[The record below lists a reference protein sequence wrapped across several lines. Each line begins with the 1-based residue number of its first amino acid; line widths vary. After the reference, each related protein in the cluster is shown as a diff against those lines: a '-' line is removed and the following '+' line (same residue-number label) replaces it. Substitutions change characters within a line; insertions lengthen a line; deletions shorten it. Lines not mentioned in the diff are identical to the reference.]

1 MAVHFYLSPKLDKQK
16 EAPIRVS
23 IAIRGTRLISTA
35 GYSIAPSKWNKEDQ
49 HVKKG
54 CYNADQV
61 PYNVINAR
69 LKKIDS
75 HFSDYEIHLDHRP
88 TKNELADQLASV
100 KGTKA
105 RHRGT
110 KDVKTALDYFDLFI
124 LQEGRESQWSEGTQV
139 NWTCFKKHLQKMGDD
154 ALLSDFDNDGLARF
168 LDILRNRSKLS
179 EVSVQKEYKHL
190 RWFLRWCIRKGYTDE
205 DAIMRYKPKFRV
217 MPKPV
222 IFLTKEELIK
232 LYHYEI
238 PTKGTVVKLKNDDGE
253 EYEKEIKHEDGL
265 NRARDLFCFCCFTSL
280 RYSDAVALKRSDIV
294 GDYIKIV
301 TKKTNDAL
309 EIDIND
315 YAREILDKYKDR
327 DFPNGAA
334 LPYLSV
340 HMLDSFIKELGE
352 LLCFNEPVSRTI
364 YRAGKK
370 VEICQKKWECL
381 SSHAGRRTFIC
392 FMLSLGVAPQVVMK
406 WTGHSDYKS
415 MKPYIDITDSA
426 KQKAMDEFNKGLK
439 TE

>member
-1 MAVHFYLSPKLDKQK
+1 MAVHFYLSPKLDKQD

-23 IAIRGTRLISTA
+23 IAIRGARLISTA

-110 KDVKTALDYFDLFI
+110 KDVKTALDYFDLFV

-205 DAIMRYKPKFRV
+205 DAIIRYKPKFRV

-238 PTKGTVVKLKNDDGE
+238 PTKGTVVKLKKDNGE
-253 EYEKEIKHEDGL
+253 EYDKEIKHEDGL

-315 YAREILDKYKDR
+315 YAREILDKYKDEK
-327 DFPNGAA
+327 FPEGLA
-334 LPYLSV
+334 LPVISNQKMNHYLK
-340 HMLDSFIKELGE
+340 DLGE
-352 LLCFNEPVSRTI
+352 LCGFSNPITRVC
-364 YRAGKK
+364 YRGGER
-370 VEICQKKWECL
+370 VEETFPKYALIGT
-381 SSHAGRRTFIC
+381 HAGRRTFIC
-392 FMLSLGVAPQVVMK
+392 FALSSGIPPQVVMK
-406 WTGHSDYKS
+406 WTGHSDYKA
-415 MKPYIDITDSA
+415 MKPYIDIAEKT
-426 KQKAMDEFNKGLK
+426 KANAMNLFEMELK
-439 TE
+439 K